1 MKKHT
6 KSYIAGLF
14 DGEGTV
20 TLTRIHS
27 SDKFRVPVAS
37 MTSTSIEILNFIQ
50 IYYGGSISK
59 QKVYKE
65 HHKLSWVWRIT
76 NQKALLFFKD
86 ILPFILIEEKQR
98 RVKLLLNNYNKLTK
112 RNGKYTN
119 EEIEHKLDFE
129 NKFFHLTETMTI

>member
-1 MKKHT
+1 MKKYI

-20 TLTRIHS
+20 TLSRTHS
-27 SDKFRVPVAS
+27 NDKFKAPVAS

-50 IYYGGSISK
+50 IYYGGCISK

-65 HHKLSWVWRIT
+65 HHKLSWVWKIT
-76 NQKALLFFKD
+76 NQKALLSFKD
-86 ILPFILIEEKQR
+86 ILPFILIKEKQR
-98 RVKLLLNNYNKLTK
+98 RIKLLLNNYNNLTK

-119 EEIEHKLDFE
+119 EEIDRKLDLE
-129 NKFFHLTETMTI
+129 SKFFHPTETMTI